1 MELKTP
7 PIAKN
12 LRNHTSEV
20 LAEHPQ
26 DAFGHKGR
34 SDKDLELLIG
44 RDLPAD
50 LRSKPQIHAIH
61 AQPLPEGRSQL
72 RNQPDLCLS
81 NIMRFEHRN
90 LPTLRHL
97 SNKLLD
103 RVPPRSLLGRTIG
116 IRCRS
121 PRSTERVRIL
131 GLLAFESNKNAKED

>member
-12 LRNHTSEV
+12 LRNHTSEI

-34 SDKDLELLIG
+34 SDKDLEFLIS

-72 RNQPDLCLS
+72 RNQPVLCLS
-81 NIMRFEHRN
+81 YIMRFEHRN
-90 LPTLRHL
+90 LQPCDICPTNSSIGYLPDRCSGDHQDSM
-97 SNKLLD
+97 SNPMVYRAGPD
-103 RVPPRSLLGRTIG
+103 FRIASIRV
-116 IRCRS
+116 
-121 PRSTERVRIL
+121 
-131 GLLAFESNKNAKED
+131 KQDW

>member
-12 LRNHTSEV
+12 LRNHTSEI

-72 RNQPDLCLS
+72 RNQPVLCLS
-81 NIMRFEHRN
+81 NIMRFEHRK

-97 SNKLLD
+97 SDKLLD
-103 RVPPRSLLGRTIG
+103 RVPPRSLLGG
-116 IRCRS
+116 S
-121 PRSTERVRIL
+121 L
-131 GLLAFESNKNAKED
+131 GFDVEAHGLPSGSGF